1 MRDTASE
8 LFDLLLRAPDEMVY
22 LVLGLLAVFENIFPP
37 VPADLVVL
45 FGGVLAGRGTVNFW
59 AVFLVVWWSNVA
71 GALFI
76 YGLGRR
82 YGPRF
87 FAGSFGQRLL
97 RPRQLQ
103 TLGTFYDRYGFGVI
117 FLSRFLPM
125 FRAVVPPFAGV
136 AGVGFFRTAIPLVA
150 ASGIWYGAIVYI
162 GFAFGSNWEAI
173 LSGFQRSSHWM
184 AAVAAAA
191 LLPVLIWWWRSRS
204 DEGGSS

>member
-1 MRDTASE
+1 VRDILSAF
-8 LFDLLLRAPDEMVY
+8 LDLLLTAPDALIY
-22 LVLGLLAVFENIFPP
+22 LVLGLLAAIENIIPP

-45 FGGVLAGRGTVNFW
+45 FGGALAGRGQVDAWTVF
-59 AVFLVVWWSNVA
+59 VVVWWSNVA

-82 YGPRF
+82 FGPRF
-87 FAGSFGQRLL
+87 FAGPFGQRLL

-103 TLGTFYDRYGFGVI
+103 ALGSFYDRYGLSVI
-117 FLSRFLPM
+117 FLSRFVPM

-136 AGVGFFRTAIPLVA
+136 AGVGFVRTAIPLVV

-173 LSGFQRSSHWM
+173 LAGFQRSSQWLAIF
-184 AAVAAAA
+184 AAVA

-204 DEGGSS
+204 DNGESS